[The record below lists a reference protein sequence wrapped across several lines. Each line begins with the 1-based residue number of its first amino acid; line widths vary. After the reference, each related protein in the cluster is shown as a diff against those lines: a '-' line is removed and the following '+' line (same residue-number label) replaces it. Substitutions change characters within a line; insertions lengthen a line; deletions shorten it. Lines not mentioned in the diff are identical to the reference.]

1 MYECGDERPRVAISG
16 DTLFSYSVLQLG
28 MVAFI
33 IQYLVL
39 VTLVTLSLSAPQVL
53 VPTTQTNIL
62 RMDGVEGGWIFPF
75 SDMHFGARF

>member
-33 IQYLVL
+33 IQYLV
-39 VTLVTLSLSAPQVL
+39 TLS
-53 VPTTQTNIL
+53 NI
-62 RMDGVEGGWIFPF
+62 
-75 SDMHFGARF
+75 SCTYNTC